1 MSDLSRTTVA
11 SPQARGVRPR
21 QPSHRRRDL
30 AALALTLVFVWCLV
44 DLGLKLDRLL
54 ALPAKLLGILDAMLV
69 PPDWSFAPVAWDAM
83 VVSIQM
89 AWIGTLIG
97 AVLSLPLGFLAAQNV
112 SDRSISTAVRVLLDA
127 IRAVPEVV
135 LAVVVFV
142 PIAGLGPYAGAL
154 AIGIHSVG
162 TLGKLTAEAIESA
175 DAGPVEAIRS
185 VGGDLLRVQRWA
197 VLPQVLPEIIAFW
210 LYRFEVNVRAA
221 AVLGIVGAGGIGALL
236 QQTIN
241 YGRYPMAGMAL
252 IIVVVA
258 TLIIDEIS
266 GRLRRRIIEGSGGVA
281 TPPEQQLLVDPSLA
295 LADVRPHEV
304 TGPSVVA
311 AS

>member
-1 MSDLSRTTVA
+1 MVGARP
-11 SPQARGVRPR
+11 PQPT
-21 QPSHRRRDL
+21 HRRRDL
-30 AALALTLVFVWCLV
+30 AVLAVGLVFVWCLA

-54 ALPAKLLGILDAMLV
+54 ALPAKLFAILDAMLV

-89 AWIGTLIG
+89 AWIGTIIG

-112 SDRSISTAVRVLLDA
+112 SSRTISTAVRVLLDA

-162 TLGKLTAEAIESA
+162 TLGKLTAEAIESV
-175 DAGPVEAIRS
+175 DAGPLEAIRA
-185 VGGDLLRVQRWA
+185 VGGDSLRVQRWGI
-197 VLPQVLPEIIAFW
+197 LPQVLPEIIAFW

-236 QQTIN
+236 QQTIT

-258 TLIIDEIS
+258 TLVIDEIS

-281 TPPEQQLLVDPSLA
+281 TPPAQQRLVDPSLV
-295 LADVRPHEV
+295 LAEVRPQELPRPGAV
-304 TGPSVVA
+304 G